1 MTDYSVRHDWTRFEV
16 EALFKLPFFELARR
30 AQELHAAY
38 HDPNQVQLC
47 TLSNIKRGGCPEDCA
62 YCPQSAH
69 HSTGLKAEPLSP
81 VDEVL
86 AQARLARNHGAS
98 RFCMGAAWKKV
109 RDGKAFDQVLDMVSQ
124 ISDMGMEVCVTLGM
138 LNDEQAERLAHAG
151 LTAYNHNIDTSPE
164 FYDQIISTRSFQ
176 DRLDTLASVRN
187 AGITVCS
194 GGIVGLGESQA
205 DRASMLRV
213 LANLEPHP
221 ESVPINKLVHAE
233 GTPLADTE
241 AIDDLEFLRTI
252 AVCRIMMPASMVRLA
267 AGRRSLS
274 KEGRIL
280 AFMLGANSIF
290 YGDELLTTANP
301 SINEDRALM
310 DELGMR
316 PLDPRI
322 RRLIPL
328 PVLPGAR
335 VSAK

>member
-1 MTDYSVRHDWTRFEV
+1 
-16 EALFKLPFFELARR
+16 
-30 AQELHAAY
+30 
-38 HDPNQVQLC
+38 
-47 TLSNIKRGGCPEDCA
+47 
-62 YCPQSAH
+62 
-69 HSTGLKAEPLSP
+69 
-81 VDEVL
+81 
-86 AQARLARNHGAS
+86 
-98 RFCMGAAWKKV
+98 
-109 RDGKAFDQVLDMVSQ
+109 
-124 ISDMGMEVCVTLGM
+124 
-138 LNDEQAERLAHAG
+138 
-151 LTAYNHNIDTSPE
+151 
-164 FYDQIISTRSFQ
+164 
-176 DRLDTLASVRN
+176 
-187 AGITVCS
+187 
-194 GGIVGLGESQA
+194 
-205 DRASMLRV
+205 MLRV